1 MRKSRIY
8 CLLLCLLMLAGYVE
22 SFAAYTLAIFP
33 TSSPTDAKYFTFEN
47 AGSNVPDEMVVYAS
61 ATGNWNDYSYYVGVN
76 NQPVEGVSDTLLLNT
91 LGDCQ
96 TGQFSVKIYT
106 THTYDKNFYP
116 HDFRELDDA
125 VYTYGVACWIDPL
138 TEGCVAGDPSSA
150 GSHKFTIGS
159 STQFEYDFDVYAP
172 YATFKIL
179 KSEDGN
185 QWTWDAGQ
193 VGHPSSKTVLKA
205 GEGVII
211 NDNGAGDCRLN
222 LPGIKQGDA
231 TSLELQKDGAIY
243 TLYAY
248 YVPTPVI
255 KQIGDGCNTL
265 IFRIDPY
272 DDTTYEPHF
281 KLNGQDITF
290 TSNQYEVVNPVRGV
304 NYKVEGYFRYTLYD
318 WDGNH
323 ASLTSSLPAL
333 VEKPV
338 VSAPV
343 TVCNV
348 PIKYTLVNPV
358 DGVNY
363 VWKLN
368 GAQVTPQ
375 GNSYTLVSPT
385 SGTTYTMVVT
395 AFDGCTEQTSDPV
408 SRVYKASP
416 ETPILKSQ
424 FSCGTVPQFTITNYV
439 AENAYSWYVND
450 AVVPVSGDTYTVE
463 DSKLENKKEY
473 TVKVTAV
480 KDGCDSQVG
489 EAANTYIKIPEKPE
503 ITTNDGCGEAVIF
516 TLASPDPYST
526 YSWNLDGT
534 PVTPTGNAYK
544 VANPVDGQ
552 TYTINVVAITATDA
566 SHSCKSATETKS
578 QKYLVS
584 PKAPTATPYSACA
597 TPGTKAWASLVTKDE
612 GMTLVW
618 FESQGSDDEIPTPA
632 SFNTAEVGI
641 KSYWVAQKT
650 SSGCYS
656 PKVEVKVNVIALP
669 SSPIVSSYAA
679 CPVVGTKNWS
689 SLVSATGVVKWYATE
704 TSTNPIQVTS
714 FDTNLPQSSSYWV
727 SQTSADG
734 CESAKV
740 EVTAVVYQNPQ
751 VPKVN
756 NYKECQKVGY
766 GKWADLVTATGVLR
780 WYETETS
787 TTSTSSVPDFDMSV
801 PGEKSYWVSQLS
813 DKECESK
820 RVEVKVDIRRTPS
833 VYAGLDQKICS
844 GSTVQLGESVT
855 PTAEISYSWE
865 PANLL
870 EDPTKPNPVTRPL
883 SATVTF
889 TVTAYNTS
897 LTTCNA
903 TSSVTVTVVEKPK
916 LELIEDLVPICVG
929 GSATFENVVN
939 ESDVA
944 YSWTPVDSVQGSAVS
959 YKMITKPLK
968 TDNIFTLHA
977 SRKLTDTEKCESHIE
992 AVAKII
998 PSPVAFA
1005 GDDAKV
1011 CYGSTYILGTASELG
1026 VDYVWTPADKVD
1038 NPNISQPTTVPI
1050 TEDLTFTVKA
1060 TLHDEPYCSS
1070 TDAVKITKVDYP
1082 IQYEVSGDNNY
1093 CKGHATDAMIVTLSS
1108 SEHNVEYAL
1117 LRNGVQ
1123 IGDYTQ
1129 GTGAKMQWY
1138 DNPAGVY
1145 TVKGRVIGTEC
1156 EKDMLGKATIIER
1169 EAPTARINIMGD
1181 VACPGEEATIQVVF
1195 KGEAPFDFVISEN
1208 GESRDEHTDTNTFE
1222 YTITPMSSVVI
1233 KIERI
1238 TDTYCTNYFT
1248 TGGKPELDLELESV
1262 ADFIIHS
1269 SQPHNTICP
1278 GETVTLSI
1286 DYSGTTA
1293 DYQWSTGARN
1303 VPSITVEP
1311 SSTTQYT
1318 LYAETETGCVLEDN
1332 ITINVVTPEPIIISG
1347 LKESMNYCNS
1357 EEAVVT
1363 ATPDGGTFS
1372 TIPANVLQG
1381 TNRLDFSKVTT
1392 TSEVL
1397 LNYKYGLEHC
1407 QFDTTVVIYVS
1418 AVISEVDWMVMPDF
1432 GPPYQES
1439 YSYCLPNVDD
1449 QDKTLHLQGYP
1460 QQKNGQWEVR
1470 AEEPAAV
1477 AKITITDP
1485 NRAQAIFSDYSAG
1498 T

>member
-1 MRKSRIY
+1 MKNMKKSHIFSMMIG
-8 CLLLCLLMLAGYVE
+8 MLIFLSPVE
-22 SFAAYTLAIFP
+22 LFAAYTLAIFP

-61 ATGNWNDYSYYVGVN
+61 VTGDWDDYSYYVGVD
-76 NQPVEGVSDTLLLNT
+76 NQPVENVSDTLLLNT
-91 LGDCQ
+91 LGTCQ

-106 THTYDKNFYP
+106 SHTYDKNYYT

-138 TEGCVAGDPSSA
+138 TEGCIAGDPSSA
-150 GSHKFTIGS
+150 GSHKFTTGS
-159 STQFEYDFDVYAP
+159 PTQFEYDFDVYASP
-172 YATFKIL
+172 ATFKIL
-179 KSEDGN
+179 KSKDGN

-231 TSLELQKDGAIY
+231 TSLELLKKDAVY
-243 TLYAY
+243 TLNAY

-265 IFRIDPY
+265 IFRIDSY
-272 DDTTYEPHF
+272 DATTYEPHF
-281 KLNGQDITF
+281 RLNGQDITF

-318 WDGNH
+318 WDGNA
-323 ASLTSSLPAL
+323 ASLTSSLPAR

-343 TVCNV
+343 SVCNV
-348 PIKYTLVNPV
+348 PVTYTLVNPV
-358 DGVNY
+358 NGVNY

-368 GAQVTPQ
+368 DTQVTPQ
-375 GNSYTLVSPT
+375 GNAYTLVSPT
-385 SGTTYTMVVT
+385 SGVTYTMVVT
-395 AFDGCTEQTSDPV
+395 ASDGCTEQTSDPV

-439 AENAYSWYVND
+439 AENTYSWYVND
-450 AVVPVSGDTYTVE
+450 AVVSVSGDTYTVE
-463 DSKLENKKEY
+463 ESKLENKKEY
-473 TVKVTAV
+473 AVKVTAS
-480 KDGCDSQVG
+480 KDGCDSQTG
-489 EAANTYIKIPEKPE
+489 EAVNTYIKIPEKPE

-516 TLASPDPYST
+516 TLTSPDPYST

-534 PVTPTGNAYK
+534 PVSPTGNAYK

-552 TYTINVVAITATDA
+552 TYTINVVATTSTDNA
-566 SHSCKSATETKS
+566 HSCKSATETKS

-584 PKAPTATPYSACA
+584 PKAPDVTSYSACA
-597 TPGTKAWASLVTKDE
+597 TPGTRAWTSLVTKDE

-618 FESQGSDDEIPTPA
+618 FESQGSDVEMPTPA
-632 SFNTAEVGI
+632 SFNTAEVGV

-650 SSGCYS
+650 TSGCYS

-669 SSPIVSSYAA
+669 TSPIVSSYAE
-679 CPVVGTKNWS
+679 CPVIGTKDWS
-689 SLVSATGVVKWYATE
+689 SLVSATGAKKWYATE

-714 FDTNLPQSSSYWV
+714 FDTNVPQSSSYWV

-751 VPKVN
+751 APKVT

-766 GKWADLVTATGVLR
+766 GKWADLVTATGELR

-787 TTSTSSVPDFDMSV
+787 TTSTPSVPDFDMSV
-801 PGEKSYWVSQLS
+801 SGEKSYWVAQLS

-820 RVEVKVDIRRTPS
+820 KVEVKVDIRRTPS
-833 VYAGLDQKICS
+833 VFAGPDQKICS

-855 PTAEISYSWE
+855 PSSDISYSWE

-870 EDPTKPNPVTRPL
+870 EDPTIPNPVTRPL

-903 TSSVTVTVVEKPK
+903 TSSVTVTVVEKPIV
-916 LELIEDLVPICVG
+916 ELIKDLVPICTG
-929 GSATFENVVN
+929 GSATFENIVN

-944 YSWTPVDSVQGSAVS
+944 YSWTPVDSIQGSAVS
-959 YKMITKPLK
+959 YKITTKPLR

-977 SRKLTDTEKCESHIE
+977 SRKLSDTERCESEIK
-992 AVAKII
+992 ATAKII

-1005 GDDAKV
+1005 GEDAKV
-1011 CYGSTYILGTASELG
+1011 CYGSTHVLGTASELG

-1050 TEDLTFTVKA
+1050 TEDLNFTVKA
-1060 TLHDEPYCSS
+1060 TLHDEPFCSS
-1070 TDAVKITKVDYP
+1070 TDAVKISKVEYP

-1093 CKGHATDAMIVTLSS
+1093 CKGHPTDAMIVALSS

-1117 LRNGVQ
+1117 LRNGIQVV
-1123 IGDYTQ
+1123 DYTQ

-1145 TVKGRVIGTEC
+1145 TVKARVIGTEC

-1169 EAPTARINIMGD
+1169 EAPTAKINIMGD
-1181 VACPGEEATIQVVF
+1181 VACPGEEAIIQVVF

-1208 GESRDEHTDTNTFE
+1208 GVSRNEHTDTNTFE
-1222 YTITPMSSVVI
+1222 YAITPMSSVVI

-1248 TGGKPELDLELESV
+1248 TEGKPELDLDLESV
-1262 ADFIIHS
+1262 ADFKIHS
-1269 SQPHNTICP
+1269 SQPHNAICP
-1278 GETVTLSI
+1278 GESVTLSI
-1286 DYSGTTA
+1286 DYRGETA
-1293 DYQWSTGARN
+1293 IYKWSTGAMN
-1303 VPSITVEP
+1303 IPSITVQP
-1311 SSTTQYT
+1311 FTTTKYS
-1318 LYAETETGCVLEDN
+1318 LYAETETGCVIEDSV
-1332 ITINVVTPEPIIISG
+1332 TVKVVSEEPIVISG

-1357 EEAVVT
+1357 EEAIVS
-1363 ATPDGGTFS
+1363 ATPEGGMFS
-1372 TIPANVLQG
+1372 TVPAYVLQG
-1381 TNRLDFSKVTT
+1381 TNRLDFSKVKA
-1392 TSEVL
+1392 TSTVEL
-1397 LNYKYGLEHC
+1397 KYTYGLEHC
-1407 QFDTTVVIYVS
+1407 SFDTTVVLYVS
-1418 AVISEVDWMVMPDF
+1418 AVLNEVDWMVIPEF

-1449 QDKTLHLQGYP
+1449 QDKMLHLQG
-1460 QQKNGQWEVR
+1460 
-1470 AEEPAAV
+1470 
-1477 AKITITDP
+1477 
-1485 NRAQAIFSDYSAG
+1485 
-1498 T
+1498 